1 MSVSEKKNKRNG
13 IIGTL
18 LFHALLLFAFLFL
31 GLSYQDPPP
40 PEEGISIDFGYVDEG
55 SKEVE
60 PEDEEEII
68 EIIEEKVI
76 KKHVENT
83 KKIITQES
91 IDVPAVKKIEEEKIK
106 DLEREKEKREKERI
120 NNIIEKAFEKGK
132 KTNQDDVY
140 KERNQGDIDGDP
152 NANTQKNGSI
162 GVAGNAYQLGTRKA
176 IKKPEP
182 IGINKEATIYVSIRV
197 NRLGKV
203 IFAKGGQK
211 GTTLY
216 DPTLIRNCEK
226 TAKNTTFT
234 PKEDSAEIEVG
245 TIIYRFSY

>member
-18 LFHALLLFAFLFL
+18 LFHALLLFAVLFF
-31 GLSYQDPPP
+31 GISYQDPPP

-120 NNIIEKAFEKGK
+120 NNIIEKAFEKEK

-140 KERNQGDIDGDP
+140 KERNQGDR
-152 NANTQKNGSI
+152 Q
-162 GVAGNAYQLGTRKA
+162 
-176 IKKPEP
+176 
-182 IGINKEATIYVSIRV
+182 
-197 NRLGKV
+197 
-203 IFAKGGQK
+203 
-211 GTTLY
+211 
-216 DPTLIRNCEK
+216 
-226 TAKNTTFT
+226 
-234 PKEDSAEIEVG
+234 
-245 TIIYRFSY
+245 